1 MITIMIDN
9 EDQRDKLRDYLK
21 QNGIDTRPGFY
32 PVHKMPMYNKPEQHF
47 PVAESLGMRGINLP
61 SYPELEMNDA
71 KYISEQI
78 RDYFKNV

>member
-1 MITIMIDN
+1 
-9 EDQRDKLRDYLK
+9 
-21 QNGIDTRPGFY
+21 
-32 PVHKMPMYNKPEQHF
+32 MPMYNKPEQHF